1 MEQENRREHGRTR
14 YQGPRAE
21 RQQHREEL
29 ERREVHTDARAHS
42 ASITASTGTNDC
54 KVHTDAPAHSTDAG
68 ERNPGPSHQV
78 DDSCSERGKSRRRSE
93 IQQVTRTEQRGGAR
107 TEEQQATAS
116 GAPRGTKRWVGLWSV
131 LLLGIIVALGVITLC
146 PDDGRRISSAVGNIG
161 KNQTAS
167 SETTGMNGEAGADGA
182 DSTGKEMDGSVSESD
197 ESESG
202 ADDTTIMIENPMEAD
217 AAGSAGASRDA
228 ETEGAEAVNGATR
241 LLFAGDVY
249 LSDHVL
255 EAYDAAG
262 GIDGVLS
269 QGYQAEIQAAD
280 FFMTNEEFPFST
292 RGTPAPDKQ
301 FTFRVHPEKVKLMQ
315 EMGID
320 LVTLANNHALDYGRD
335 AMLDT
340 IDTLDHAGIRHVG
353 AGKNLA
359 EARKPDVVELNG
371 RTFAFIGATRVY
383 PEANWAAGTDSAG
396 MFSAYDG
403 GAQLAEEVKAAKQQ
417 ADYVIAYVHWGIE
430 REETPNEVQKSIAH
444 RLVDAGADLVVGAHP
459 HVLQGIEC
467 YQGVPIAYSLGNFVF
482 GSSIPSTAL
491 LQADVDDEGIR
502 LRLIPGT
509 SAAGYTRKLD
519 DAEKIA
525 AFYAKMSGLSSG
537 VKIDADGYLSAA

>member
-1 MEQENRREHGRTR
+1 MDHENRREHGRTR

-21 RQQHREEL
+21 RQQHKEEIEL
-29 ERREVHTDARAHS
+29 YSANAGDRDA
-42 ASITASTGTNDC
+42 
-54 KVHTDAPAHSTDAG
+54 
-68 ERNPGPSHQV
+68 GPSHQV
-78 DDSCSERGKSRRRSE
+78 DDSSERGKSRRKSE
-93 IQQVTRTEQRGGAR
+93 SQQVVRTEQRREASA
-107 TEEQQATAS
+107 EVQQ
-116 GAPRGTKRWVGLWSV
+116 APRGTKRWVGLWSV
-131 LLLGIIVALGVITLC
+131 LLLGILVVLGVMTLR
-146 PDDGRRISSAVGNIG
+146 PESGTDSPG
-161 KNQTAS
+161 T
-167 SETTGMNGEAGADGA
+167 EA
-182 DSTGKEMDGSVSESD
+182 TESVSESG
-197 ESESG
+197 ESESA
-202 ADDTTIMIENPMEAD
+202 ADDTTIRIENPTKTN
-217 AAGSAGASRDA
+217 AAGSDDTTGTADTATDGM
-228 ETEGAEAVNGATR
+228 EAVKAAVR

-301 FTFRVHPEKVKLMQ
+301 FTFRVNPEKVKLMQ

-359 EARKPDVVELNG
+359 EARKPAIVELNG

-383 PEANWAAGTDSAG
+383 PEADWAAGTDSAG

-403 GAQLAEEVKAAKQQ
+403 GAALAEEVKAAKQQ

-430 REETPNEVQKSIAH
+430 REEMPNEVQKSIAH

-459 HVLQGIEC
+459 HVLQGLEY

-491 LQADVDDEGIR
+491 LQADVDDEGLR

-525 AFYAKMSGLSSG
+525 AFYEKMSGLSSG
-537 VKIDADGYLSAA
+537 VKIDADGYISAS

>member
-1 MEQENRREHGRTR
+1 MDQENWREHGRTG

-21 RQQHREEL
+21 RQQHKEEI
-29 ERREVHTDARAHS
+29 EMHS
-42 ASITASTGTNDC
+42 AN
-54 KVHTDAPAHSTDAG
+54 AG
-68 ERNPGPSHQV
+68 DRDPGVSHQV
-78 DDSCSERGKSRRRSE
+78 EDSCSERGKSRRKSE
-93 IQQVTRTEQRGGAR
+93 KQQVVRTEQRR
-107 TEEQQATAS
+107 ESSTEVQQ
-116 GAPRGTKRWVGLWSV
+116 APRGTKRWGGLWSV
-131 LLLGIIVALGVITLC
+131 LLLGILVALGVMTLR
-146 PDDGRRISSAVGNIG
+146 PESGKTVSSDVGNMG
-161 KNQTAS
+161 ESLPVSDDA
-167 SETTGMNGEAGADGA
+167 TGTDGEADAAGAG
-182 DSTGKEMDGSVSESD
+182 STGKDEGGSA
-197 ESESG
+197 ESERA
-202 ADDTTIMIENPMEAD
+202 ADDTTIMIENPTEAD
-217 AAGSAGASRDA
+217 ATDG
-228 ETEGAEAVNGATR
+228 TEAVKAAVR

-262 GIDGVLS
+262 GINGVLS

-280 FFMTNEEFPFST
+280 YFVTNEEFPFST

-315 EMGID
+315 AMGID

-359 EARKPDVVELNG
+359 EARKPAIVELNG

-383 PEANWAAGTDSAG
+383 PEADWAAGTDSAG

-403 GAQLAEEVKAAKQQ
+403 GAALAEEVKAAKQQ

-430 REETPNEVQKSIAH
+430 REEMPNEVQKSIAH

-459 HVLQGIEC
+459 HVLQGLEY

-525 AFYAKMSGLSSG
+525 AFYEKMSGLSSG
-537 VKIDADGYLSAA
+537 VKIDAAGYLSAS

>member
-1 MEQENRREHGRTR
+1 MNQENRREHGRSR
-14 YQGPRAE
+14 RKL
-21 RQQHREEL
+21 EE
-29 ERREVHTDARAHS
+29 
-42 ASITASTGTNDC
+42 
-54 KVHTDAPAHSTDAG
+54 
-68 ERNPGPSHQV
+68 QM
-78 DDSCSERGKSRRRSE
+78 ERGS
-93 IQQVTRTEQRGGAR
+93 
-107 TEEQQATAS
+107 
-116 GAPRGTKRWVGLWSV
+116 GTKRWVGLWSV
-131 LLLGIIVALGVITLC
+131 LLLGILVALGVMILR
-146 PDDGRRISSAVGNIG
+146 PESGKRVPSDAGNIG
-161 KNQTAS
+161 ESLPVSDDA
-167 SETTGMNGEAGADGA
+167 TGTNGEADAAGAG
-182 DSTGKEMDGSVSESD
+182 STGKDEGGSA
-197 ESESG
+197 ESERA
-202 ADDTTIMIENPMEAD
+202 ADDTTIMIENPTEAD
-217 AAGSAGASRDA
+217 AAENAGTVDTADA
-228 ETEGAEAVNGATR
+228 AADDSDAVKAAVR

-280 FFMTNEEFPFST
+280 YFVTNEEFPFST

-359 EARKPDVVELNG
+359 EARKPAIVELNG
-371 RTFAFIGATRVY
+371 WTFAFIGATRVY
-383 PEANWAAGTDSAG
+383 PEADWAAGTDSAG

-403 GAQLAEEVKAAKQQ
+403 GAALAEEVKAAKRQ

-430 REETPNEVQKSIAH
+430 REEMPNEVQKSIAH

-459 HVLQGIEC
+459 HVLQGLEY

-525 AFYAKMSGLSSG
+525 AFYEKMSGLSSG
-537 VKIDADGYLSAA
+537 VKIDAAGYLSAS

>member
-1 MEQENRREHGRTR
+1 MDQENRREHGR
-14 YQGPRAE
+14 
-21 RQQHREEL
+21 
-29 ERREVHTDARAHS
+29 
-42 ASITASTGTNDC
+42 
-54 KVHTDAPAHSTDAG
+54 
-68 ERNPGPSHQV
+68 
-78 DDSCSERGKSRRRSE
+78 SRRRL
-93 IQQVTRTEQRGGAR
+93 
-107 TEEQQATAS
+107 EEQIEK
-116 GAPRGTKRWVGLWSV
+116 GNGTKRWVGLWSV
-131 LLLGIIVALGVITLC
+131 LLLGILVALGVITLR
-146 PDDGRRISSAVGNIG
+146 PER
-161 KNQTAS
+161 
-167 SETTGMNGEAGADGA
+167 GA
-182 DSTGKEMDGSVSESD
+182 DSPSTEVMESASES
-197 ESESG
+197 SESG
-202 ADDTTIMIENPMEAD
+202 SSADDTTIMIENPREAD
-217 AAGSAGASRDA
+217 AAGDADTAGTGAAA
-228 ETEGAEAVNGATR
+228 ESTGAVKAAVR

-280 FFMTNEEFPFST
+280 YFVTNEEFPFST

-340 IDTLDHAGIRHVG
+340 IDTLDRAGIRHVG

-359 EARKPDVVELNG
+359 EARKPAIVELNG

-383 PEANWAAGTDSAG
+383 PEADWAAGTDSAG

-430 REETPNEVQKSIAH
+430 REEMPNEVQKSIAH

-459 HVLQGIEC
+459 HVLQGIEY

-525 AFYAKMSGLSSG
+525 AFYEKMRGLSSG
-537 VKIDADGYLSAA
+537 VKIDEEGYLGAA

>member
-1 MEQENRREHGRTR
+1 MDQENRREHGR
-14 YQGPRAE
+14 
-21 RQQHREEL
+21 
-29 ERREVHTDARAHS
+29 
-42 ASITASTGTNDC
+42 
-54 KVHTDAPAHSTDAG
+54 
-68 ERNPGPSHQV
+68 
-78 DDSCSERGKSRRRSE
+78 SRRRL
-93 IQQVTRTEQRGGAR
+93 
-107 TEEQQATAS
+107 EEQIEK
-116 GAPRGTKRWVGLWSV
+116 GNGTKRWVGLWSV
-131 LLLGIIVALGVITLC
+131 LLLGILVALGVITLR
-146 PDDGRRISSAVGNIG
+146 PER
-161 KNQTAS
+161 
-167 SETTGMNGEAGADGA
+167 GA
-182 DSTGKEMDGSVSESD
+182 DSPSTEVMESASES
-197 ESESG
+197 SESG
-202 ADDTTIMIENPMEAD
+202 SSADDTTIMIENPREAD
-217 AAGSAGASRDA
+217 AAGDADTAGTGAAA
-228 ETEGAEAVNGATR
+228 ESTGAVKAAVR

-280 FFMTNEEFPFST
+280 YFVTNEEFPFST

-340 IDTLDHAGIRHVG
+340 IDTLDRAGIRHVG

-359 EARKPDVVELNG
+359 EARKPAIVELNG

-383 PEANWAAGTDSAG
+383 PEADWAAGTDSAG

-430 REETPNEVQKSIAH
+430 REEMPNEVQKSIAH

-459 HVLQGIEC
+459 HVLQGIEY

-491 LQADVDDEGIR
+491 LQADVDDAGIR

-509 SAAGYTRKLD
+509 AAAGYTRKLD

-525 AFYAKMSGLSSG
+525 AFYEKMRGLSSG
-537 VKIDADGYLSAA
+537 VKIDEEGYLGAA

>member
-1 MEQENRREHGRTR
+1 
-14 YQGPRAE
+14 
-21 RQQHREEL
+21 
-29 ERREVHTDARAHS
+29 
-42 ASITASTGTNDC
+42 
-54 KVHTDAPAHSTDAG
+54 
-68 ERNPGPSHQV
+68 
-78 DDSCSERGKSRRRSE
+78 
-93 IQQVTRTEQRGGAR
+93 
-107 TEEQQATAS
+107 
-116 GAPRGTKRWVGLWSV
+116 
-131 LLLGIIVALGVITLC
+131 
-146 PDDGRRISSAVGNIG
+146 
-161 KNQTAS
+161 
-167 SETTGMNGEAGADGA
+167 
-182 DSTGKEMDGSVSESD
+182 MDGSVSESD

-202 ADDTTIMIENPMEAD
+202 VDDTAIMIENPTEEE
-217 AAGSAGASRDA
+217 AAGNPGTADTGDA
-228 ETEGAEAVNGATR
+228 ETEGTEAVKGATR

-269 QGYQAEIQAAD
+269 QDYQAEIQAAD

-359 EARKPDVVELNG
+359 EARKPDVVALNG

-383 PEANWAAGTDSAG
+383 PEADWAASTDSAG

-459 HVLQGIEC
+459 HVLQGIEY

-525 AFYAKMSGLSSG
+525 AFYEKMSGLSSG
-537 VKIDADGYLSAA
+537 VTIDADGYLCYDES

>member
-1 MEQENRREHGRTR
+1 MNQENRGEHGRTG

-21 RQQHREEL
+21 RQQHKEEI
-29 ERREVHTDARAHS
+29 EMHS
-42 ASITASTGTNDC
+42 ANACDR
-54 KVHTDAPAHSTDAG
+54 D
-68 ERNPGPSHQV
+68 PGPSHQV
-78 DDSCSERGKSRRRSE
+78 EDSCSERGKSRRKSE
-93 IQQVTRTEQRGGAR
+93 NQQMVRTEQRREAS
-107 TEEQQATAS
+107 TEVQQAS
-116 GAPRGTKRWVGLWSV
+116 RGTKRWVGLWSV
-131 LLLGIIVALGVITLC
+131 LLLGIIVALGVMTLR
-146 PDDGRRISSAVGNIG
+146 PESGKRVSSDAGNMG
-161 KNQTAS
+161 ESLPVSNDA
-167 SETTGMNGEAGADGA
+167 TGTNGEADAAGAG
-182 DSTGKEMDGSVSESD
+182 STGKDEGGSA
-197 ESESG
+197 ESESA
-202 ADDTTIMIENPMEAD
+202 ADDTTIRIENPTEAD
-217 AAGSAGASRDA
+217 VAGNAGTADTA
-228 ETEGAEAVNGATR
+228 DTATDGTEAVKAAVR

-255 EAYDAAG
+255 EAYDAG

-269 QGYQAEIQAAD
+269 QGYQTEIQAAD
-280 FFMTNEEFPFST
+280 YFVTNEEFPFST

-359 EARKPDVVELNG
+359 EARKPAIVKLNG

-383 PEANWAAGTDSAG
+383 PEADWAAGTNSAG

-403 GAQLAEEVKAAKQQ
+403 GAQLAEEVTAAKQQ

-430 REETPNEVQKSIAH
+430 REEMPNEVQKSIAH

-459 HVLQGIEC
+459 HVLQGLEY

-525 AFYAKMSGLSSG
+525 AFYEKMRGLSSG
-537 VKIDADGYLSAA
+537 VKIDAEGYLSAP

>member
-1 MEQENRREHGRTR
+1 MEQENRREHGRTG

-21 RQQHREEL
+21 RQQHKEEI
-29 ERREVHTDARAHS
+29 EMHS
-42 ASITASTGTNDC
+42 ANAD
-54 KVHTDAPAHSTDAG
+54 DRA
-68 ERNPGPSHQV
+68 PGPFRQV
-78 DDSCSERGKSRRRSE
+78 DDSCSERGKSRRKSE
-93 IQQVTRTEQRGGAR
+93 NQQVMRTEQRSEASA
-107 TEEQQATAS
+107 EVQQT
-116 GAPRGTKRWVGLWSV
+116 PRGTKRWVGLWSV
-131 LLLGIIVALGVITLC
+131 LLIGILVALGVMMLRPESGTDS
-146 PDDGRRISSAVGNIG
+146 PGMEATESA
-161 KNQTAS
+161 
-167 SETTGMNGEAGADGA
+167 
-182 DSTGKEMDGSVSESD
+182 SESD
-197 ESESG
+197 ESERG
-202 ADDTTIMIENPMEAD
+202 ADDTTIMIENPTETD
-217 AAGSAGASRDA
+217 AAGNPGTADTEDA
-228 ETEGAEAVNGATR
+228 ETAGTEAVKGAVR

-269 QGYQAEIQAAD
+269 QDYQAEIQAAD

-383 PEANWAAGTDSAG
+383 PEADWAAGTDSAG

-459 HVLQGIEC
+459 HVLQGIEY

-525 AFYAKMSGLSSG
+525 AFYEKMSGLSSG
-537 VKIDADGYLSAA
+537 VKIDADGYVSAS

>member
-1 MEQENRREHGRTR
+1 MDQENRREHGRTG

-21 RQQHREEL
+21 RQQHKEEIEL
-29 ERREVHTDARAHS
+29 HS
-42 ASITASTGTNDC
+42 ANAGDR
-54 KVHTDAPAHSTDAG
+54 DA
-68 ERNPGPSHQV
+68 GPSHQV
-78 DDSCSERGKSRRRSE
+78 EDSCSERGKSRRKSE
-93 IQQVTRTEQRGGAR
+93 NQQMVRTEQIREAS
-107 TEEQQATAS
+107 TEVQP
-116 GAPRGTKRWVGLWSV
+116 APRGTKRWVGLWSV
-131 LLLGIIVALGVITLC
+131 LLLGILVALGVMMLR
-146 PDDGRRISSAVGNIG
+146 PESGKRVPSDAGNIG
-161 KNQTAS
+161 ESLPAS
-167 SETTGMNGEAGADGA
+167 GDATGTDGEAGADGA
-182 DSTGKEMDGSVSESD
+182 DSTGKKTDGSATGPGESD
-197 ESESG
+197 G
-202 ADDTTIMIENPMEAD
+202 AGDGATIMIENPTEAAAAGDAGTAGTGD
-217 AAGSAGASRDA
+217 AAA
-228 ETEGAEAVNGATR
+228 EGTEAAKAVR

-255 EAYDAAG
+255 EACDTAG

-269 QGYQAEIQAAD
+269 QGYQTEIQAAD

-301 FTFRVHPEKVKLMQ
+301 FTFRVYPEKVKLMQ

-359 EARKPDVVELNG
+359 EARKPAIVELNG

-383 PEANWAAGTDSAG
+383 PEADWAAGTDSAG

-403 GAQLAEEVKAAKQQ
+403 GAALAEEVKAAKQQ
-417 ADYVIAYVHWGIE
+417 ADYAIAYVHWGIE
-430 REETPNEVQKSIAH
+430 REEMPNEVQKSIAH

-459 HVLQGIEC
+459 HVLQGLEY

-491 LQADVDDEGIR
+491 LQADVDDEGLR

-525 AFYAKMSGLSSG
+525 AFYEKMSGLSSG
-537 VKIDADGYLSAA
+537 VKIDAEGYLSAP

>member
-1 MEQENRREHGRTR
+1 MDQENRREHGRTG

-21 RQQHREEL
+21 RQQHKEEIEL
-29 ERREVHTDARAHS
+29 HS
-42 ASITASTGTNDC
+42 ANAGNR
-54 KVHTDAPAHSTDAG
+54 DA
-68 ERNPGPSHQV
+68 GPSHQV
-78 DDSCSERGKSRRRSE
+78 EDSCSERGKSRRKSE
-93 IQQVTRTEQRGGAR
+93 NQQMVRTEQRR
-107 TEEQQATAS
+107 EVQQAPEA
-116 GAPRGTKRWVGLWSV
+116 GAMRVTKRWVGLWSL
-131 LLLGIIVALGVITLC
+131 LLLGILVALGVMMLR
-146 PDDGRRISSAVGNIG
+146 PDGGKHVPSDTSNIG
-161 KNQTAS
+161 ESLSAS
-167 SETTGMNGEAGADGA
+167 GDGSGEATGVHG
-182 DSTGKEMDGSVSESD
+182 DSAAAGEGPEGEDVTGSTSDSGSGEN
-197 ESESG
+197 SG
-202 ADDTTIMIENPMEAD
+202 TGGSATIMIENPTEAD
-217 AAGSAGASRDA
+217 AAGDAGTAGRADAAADVTESAK
-228 ETEGAEAVNGATR
+228 TAVR

-269 QGYQAEIQAAD
+269 QGYQTEIQAAD
-280 FFMTNEEFPFST
+280 YFMTNEEFPFST

-301 FTFRVHPEKVKLMQ
+301 FTFRVDPKRVQLMQ

-340 IDTLDHAGIRHVG
+340 IDTLDRAGIGHVG

-359 EARKPDVVELNG
+359 EARKPAIVELNG

-383 PEANWAAGTDSAG
+383 PEADWAAGTDSAG

-403 GAQLAEEVKAAKQQ
+403 GAALAEEVKAAKQQ

-430 REETPNEVQKSIAH
+430 REEMPNEVQKSIAH

-459 HVLQGIEC
+459 HVLQGLEY

-519 DAEKIA
+519 DTEKIA
-525 AFYAKMSGLSSG
+525 AFYEKMSGLSSG
-537 VKIDADGYLSAA
+537 VKIDADGYISAS

>member
-1 MEQENRREHGRTR
+1 MDQENRREHGR
-14 YQGPRAE
+14 
-21 RQQHREEL
+21 
-29 ERREVHTDARAHS
+29 
-42 ASITASTGTNDC
+42 
-54 KVHTDAPAHSTDAG
+54 
-68 ERNPGPSHQV
+68 
-78 DDSCSERGKSRRRSE
+78 SRRRL
-93 IQQVTRTEQRGGAR
+93 
-107 TEEQQATAS
+107 EEQIEK
-116 GAPRGTKRWVGLWSV
+116 GNGTKRWVGLWSV
-131 LLLGIIVALGVITLC
+131 LLLGILVALGVITLR
-146 PDDGRRISSAVGNIG
+146 PER
-161 KNQTAS
+161 
-167 SETTGMNGEAGADGA
+167 GA
-182 DSTGKEMDGSVSESD
+182 DSPSTEVMESASES
-197 ESESG
+197 SESG
-202 ADDTTIMIENPMEAD
+202 SSADDTTIMIENPRETD
-217 AAGSAGASRDA
+217 AAGDADTAGTGAAA
-228 ETEGAEAVNGATR
+228 ESTGAVKAAVR

-280 FFMTNEEFPFST
+280 YFMTNEEFPFST

-340 IDTLDHAGIRHVG
+340 IDTLDRAGIRHVG

-359 EARKPDVVELNG
+359 EARKPAIVELNG

-383 PEANWAAGTDSAG
+383 PEADWAAGTDSAG

-459 HVLQGIEC
+459 HVLQGIEY

-491 LQADVDDEGIR
+491 LQADVDDAGIR

-525 AFYAKMSGLSSG
+525 AFYEKMRGLSSG
-537 VKIDADGYLSAA
+537 VKIDEEGYLGAA

>member
-1 MEQENRREHGRTR
+1 MEQENRREHGRSR
-14 YQGPRAE
+14 RKL
-21 RQQHREEL
+21 EE
-29 ERREVHTDARAHS
+29 
-42 ASITASTGTNDC
+42 
-54 KVHTDAPAHSTDAG
+54 
-68 ERNPGPSHQV
+68 QM
-78 DDSCSERGKSRRRSE
+78 ERGS
-93 IQQVTRTEQRGGAR
+93 
-107 TEEQQATAS
+107 
-116 GAPRGTKRWVGLWSV
+116 GTKRWVGLWSV
-131 LLLGIIVALGVITLC
+131 LLLGILVALGVMTLR
-146 PDDGRRISSAVGNIG
+146 PESGKTVSSDVGNMG
-161 KNQTAS
+161 ESLPAS
-167 SETTGMNGEAGADGA
+167 DDATGTNGEADAAGAG
-182 DSTGKEMDGSVSESD
+182 STGKDEGGSA
-197 ESESG
+197 ESERA
-202 ADDTTIMIENPMEAD
+202 ADDTTIMIENPTEAD
-217 AAGSAGASRDA
+217 AAENAGTVDTLDDTDA
-228 ETEGAEAVNGATR
+228 AKAAVR

-269 QGYQAEIQAAD
+269 QGYQAEIRAAD
-280 FFMTNEEFPFST
+280 YFATNEEFPFST

-359 EARKPDVVELNG
+359 EARKPAIVELNG

-383 PEANWAAGTDSAG
+383 PEADWAAGTDSAG

-403 GAQLAEEVKAAKQQ
+403 GAALAEEVKAAKRQ

-430 REETPNEVQKSIAH
+430 REEMPNEVQKSIAH

-459 HVLQGIEC
+459 HVLQGLEY

-525 AFYAKMSGLSSG
+525 AFYEKMSGLSSG
-537 VKIDADGYLSAA
+537 VKIDAAGYLSAS

>member
-1 MEQENRREHGRTR
+1 MDQENRREHGRSR
-14 YQGPRAE
+14 RKL
-21 RQQHREEL
+21 EEQM
-29 ERREVHTDARAHS
+29 ERRS
-42 ASITASTGTNDC
+42 
-54 KVHTDAPAHSTDAG
+54 
-68 ERNPGPSHQV
+68 
-78 DDSCSERGKSRRRSE
+78 
-93 IQQVTRTEQRGGAR
+93 
-107 TEEQQATAS
+107 
-116 GAPRGTKRWVGLWSV
+116 GTKRWVGLWSL
-131 LLLGIIVALGVITLC
+131 LLLGILVALGVMMLR
-146 PDDGRRISSAVGNIG
+146 PESGKRVPSDAGNIG
-161 KNQTAS
+161 ESVPAS
-167 SETTGMNGEAGADGA
+167 GDATGTDGEAGADGE
-182 DSTGKEMDGSVSESD
+182 DSTGKETGGSA
-197 ESESG
+197 SESG
-202 ADDTTIMIENPMEAD
+202 ESDGTTIMIENPTEAD
-217 AAGSAGASRDA
+217 AAENAGPADTVDDTDA
-228 ETEGAEAVNGATR
+228 AKAAVR

-262 GIDGVLS
+262 SIDGVLS

-280 FFMTNEEFPFST
+280 YFVTNEEFPFST

-359 EARKPDVVELNG
+359 EARKPAIVELNG

-383 PEANWAAGTDSAG
+383 PEADWAAGTDSAG

-403 GAQLAEEVKAAKQQ
+403 GAALAEEVKAAKQQ

-444 RLVDAGADLVVGAHP
+444 RLVDAGADMVVGAHP
-459 HVLQGIEC
+459 HVLQGLEY

-525 AFYAKMSGLSSG
+525 AFYEKMRRLSSG
-537 VKIDADGYLSAA
+537 VKIDAAGYLSAS

>member
-1 MEQENRREHGRTR
+1 MNQENRNGR
-14 YQGPRAE
+14 
-21 RQQHREEL
+21 
-29 ERREVHTDARAHS
+29 
-42 ASITASTGTNDC
+42 
-54 KVHTDAPAHSTDAG
+54 
-68 ERNPGPSHQV
+68 
-78 DDSCSERGKSRRRSE
+78 SRRKP
-93 IQQVTRTEQRGGAR
+93 
-107 TEEQQATAS
+107 EEQLEKGS
-116 GAPRGTKRWVGLWSV
+116 GTKRWVGLWSV
-131 LLLGIIVALGVITLC
+131 LLFGIIVALGVITLR
-146 PDDGRRISSAVGNIG
+146 PER
-161 KNQTAS
+161 
-167 SETTGMNGEAGADGA
+167 GA
-182 DSTGKEMDGSVSESD
+182 DSPSTEVMEAASESG
-197 ESESG
+197 ESESA
-202 ADDTTIMIENPMEAD
+202 ADGPTIIIENPTEAD
-217 AAGSAGASRDA
+217 AAENAGTADTADA
-228 ETEGAEAVNGATR
+228 AATADDTDAAKAAVR

-280 FFMTNEEFPFST
+280 YFVTNEEFPFST

-301 FTFRVHPEKVKLMQ
+301 FTFRVNPERVKLMQ

-359 EARKPDVVELNG
+359 EARKPAIVELNG

-383 PEANWAAGTDSAG
+383 PEADWAAGTDSAG
-396 MFSAYDG
+396 MFSAYDS
-403 GAQLAEEVKAAKQQ
+403 GAALAEEVKEAKQQ

-430 REETPNEVQKSIAH
+430 REEMPNEVQKSIAH

-459 HVLQGIEC
+459 HVLQGLEY

-509 SAAGYTRKLD
+509 SSAGYTRKLD
-519 DAEKIA
+519 AAEKIA
-525 AFYAKMSGLSSG
+525 AFYEKMSGLSSG
-537 VKIDADGYLSAA
+537 VKIDADGYLCYDES

>member
-1 MEQENRREHGRTR
+1 MEQENQNGREHGRTG

-21 RQQHREEL
+21 RQQHRDESEM
-29 ERREVHTDARAHS
+29 RETHTDTCVPS
-42 ASITASTGTNDC
+42 AN
-54 KVHTDAPAHSTDAG
+54 AG
-68 ERNPGPSHQV
+68 NQTPGPSQQV
-78 DDSCSERGKSRRRSE
+78 SDACSERGKSRRKSE
-93 IQQVTRTEQRGGAR
+93 IQQIAQN
-107 TEEQQATAS
+107 EQQGSAS
-116 GAPRGTKRWVGLWSV
+116 GTKRWVGLWSV
-131 LLLGIIVALGVITLC
+131 LLIGIIAALGVMMLR
-146 PDDGRRISSAVGNIG
+146 PDGGKRASSDAGNIG
-161 KNQTAS
+161 ESLSAS
-167 SETTGMNGEAGADGA
+167 DGATGTNGEADASGAGA
-182 DSTGKEMDGSVSESD
+182 TGRDVD
-197 ESESG
+197 ESAESERAANG
-202 ADDTTIMIENPMEAD
+202 ATIMIENPTEAD
-217 AAGSAGASRDA
+217 AVGDAGTAGTGDA
-228 ETEGAEAVNGATR
+228 ATDGTEAAKAVR

-280 FFMTNEEFPFST
+280 YFVTNEEFPFST

-353 AGKNLA
+353 AGKNLT
-359 EARKPDVVELNG
+359 EARKPYIVELNG

-383 PEANWAAGTDSAG
+383 PEADWAAGTDSAG

-459 HVLQGIEC
+459 HVLQGIEY

-491 LQADVDDEGIR
+491 LQAGVDDEGIR

-525 AFYAKMSGLSSG
+525 AFYEKMSGLSSG
-537 VKIDADGYLSAA
+537 VKIDADGYLCYDKS

>member
-1 MEQENRREHGRTR
+1 MNQENRREHGRSR
-14 YQGPRAE
+14 RKL
-21 RQQHREEL
+21 EE
-29 ERREVHTDARAHS
+29 
-42 ASITASTGTNDC
+42 
-54 KVHTDAPAHSTDAG
+54 
-68 ERNPGPSHQV
+68 QM
-78 DDSCSERGKSRRRSE
+78 ERGS
-93 IQQVTRTEQRGGAR
+93 
-107 TEEQQATAS
+107 
-116 GAPRGTKRWVGLWSV
+116 GTKRWVGLWSV
-131 LLLGIIVALGVITLC
+131 LLLGILVALGVMILR
-146 PDDGRRISSAVGNIG
+146 PESGKRVPSDAGNIG
-161 KNQTAS
+161 ESLPDSGDA
-167 SETTGMNGEAGADGA
+167 TGTDGEAGADGE
-182 DSTGKEMDGSVSESD
+182 DSTGKESGGSA
-197 ESESG
+197 SESG
-202 ADDTTIMIENPMEAD
+202 ESDGTTIMIENPTEAD
-217 AAGSAGASRDA
+217 AAGSDDTAGTADA
-228 ETEGAEAVNGATR
+228 AADGTEAAKAVR

-280 FFMTNEEFPFST
+280 YFVTNEEFPFSK

-359 EARKPDVVELNG
+359 EARKPAIVELNG

-383 PEANWAAGTDSAG
+383 PEADWAAGTDSAG

-403 GAQLAEEVKAAKQQ
+403 GAALAEEVKEAKQQ

-430 REETPNEVQKSIAH
+430 REEMPNEVQKSIAH

-459 HVLQGIEC
+459 HVLQGLEY

-525 AFYAKMSGLSSG
+525 AFYEKMSGLSSG
-537 VKIDADGYLSAA
+537 VKIDAEGYLSAA

>member
-1 MEQENRREHGRTR
+1 MDQENRREHGR
-14 YQGPRAE
+14 
-21 RQQHREEL
+21 
-29 ERREVHTDARAHS
+29 
-42 ASITASTGTNDC
+42 
-54 KVHTDAPAHSTDAG
+54 
-68 ERNPGPSHQV
+68 
-78 DDSCSERGKSRRRSE
+78 SRRKL
-93 IQQVTRTEQRGGAR
+93 
-107 TEEQQATAS
+107 EEQMEGRS
-116 GAPRGTKRWVGLWSV
+116 GTKRWVGLWSV
-131 LLLGIIVALGVITLC
+131 LLLGIIVALGVMTLR
-146 PDDGRRISSAVGNIG
+146 PESGKRVSSDVGNMGESLPVSDDATGTNG
-161 KNQTAS
+161 K
-167 SETTGMNGEAGADGA
+167 AGADGA
-182 DSTGKEMDGSVSESD
+182 DPTGKKTDGSAIESG
-197 ESESG
+197 ESESVADG
-202 ADDTTIMIENPMEAD
+202 ATIMIENPTEAD
-217 AAGSAGASRDA
+217 AAGSDNSAGTADA
-228 ETEGAEAVNGATR
+228 DAADVDGMDTAKAVR

-269 QGYQAEIQAAD
+269 QGYQTEIQAAD

-340 IDTLDHAGIRHVG
+340 IDTLDHAGMRHVG

-359 EARKPDVVELNG
+359 EARKPAIVELNG

-383 PEANWAAGTDSAG
+383 PEADWAAGTDSAG

-403 GAQLAEEVKAAKQQ
+403 GAALAEEVKAAKQQ

-430 REETPNEVQKSIAH
+430 REEMPNEVQKSIAH

-459 HVLQGIEC
+459 HVLQGLEY

-491 LQADVDDEGIR
+491 LQADVDDEGLR

-525 AFYAKMSGLSSG
+525 AFYEKMSGLSSG
-537 VKIDADGYLSAA
+537 VKIDADGYISAS

>member
-1 MEQENRREHGRTR
+1 MNQENRREHGRSR
-14 YQGPRAE
+14 RKL
-21 RQQHREEL
+21 EE
-29 ERREVHTDARAHS
+29 
-42 ASITASTGTNDC
+42 
-54 KVHTDAPAHSTDAG
+54 
-68 ERNPGPSHQV
+68 QM
-78 DDSCSERGKSRRRSE
+78 ERGN
-93 IQQVTRTEQRGGAR
+93 
-107 TEEQQATAS
+107 
-116 GAPRGTKRWVGLWSV
+116 GTKRWGGLWSV
-131 LLLGIIVALGVITLC
+131 LLLGILVALGVMTLR
-146 PDDGRRISSAVGNIG
+146 PESGKTVSSDVGNMG
-161 KNQTAS
+161 ESLPVSDDA
-167 SETTGMNGEAGADGA
+167 TGTDGEADAAGAG
-182 DSTGKEMDGSVSESD
+182 STGKDEGGSA
-197 ESESG
+197 ESERA
-202 ADDTTIMIENPMEAD
+202 ADDTTIMIENPTEAD
-217 AAGSAGASRDA
+217 ATDG
-228 ETEGAEAVNGATR
+228 TEAVKAAVR

-280 FFMTNEEFPFST
+280 YFVTNEEFPFST

-315 EMGID
+315 AMGID

-359 EARKPDVVELNG
+359 EARKPAIVELNG

-383 PEANWAAGTDSAG
+383 PEADWAAGTDSAG

-403 GAQLAEEVKAAKQQ
+403 GAALAEEVKAAKQQ

-430 REETPNEVQKSIAH
+430 REEMPNEVQKSIAH

-459 HVLQGIEC
+459 HVLQGLEY

-525 AFYAKMSGLSSG
+525 AFYEKMSGLSSG
-537 VKIDADGYLSAA
+537 VKIDAAGYLSAS

>member
-1 MEQENRREHGRTR
+1 MDQENRREHGR
-14 YQGPRAE
+14 
-21 RQQHREEL
+21 
-29 ERREVHTDARAHS
+29 
-42 ASITASTGTNDC
+42 
-54 KVHTDAPAHSTDAG
+54 
-68 ERNPGPSHQV
+68 
-78 DDSCSERGKSRRRSE
+78 SRRRL
-93 IQQVTRTEQRGGAR
+93 
-107 TEEQQATAS
+107 EEQIEK
-116 GAPRGTKRWVGLWSV
+116 GNGTKRWVGLWSV
-131 LLLGIIVALGVITLC
+131 LLLGILVALGVITLR
-146 PDDGRRISSAVGNIG
+146 PER
-161 KNQTAS
+161 
-167 SETTGMNGEAGADGA
+167 GA
-182 DSTGKEMDGSVSESD
+182 DSPSTEVMESASES
-197 ESESG
+197 SESG
-202 ADDTTIMIENPMEAD
+202 SSADDTTIMIENPRETD
-217 AAGSAGASRDA
+217 AAGDADTAGTGAAA
-228 ETEGAEAVNGATR
+228 ESTGAVKAAVR

-280 FFMTNEEFPFST
+280 YFVTNEEFPFST

-320 LVTLANNHALDYGRD
+320 LVTLANNHALDYGCD

-340 IDTLDHAGIRHVG
+340 IDTLDRAGIRHVG

-359 EARKPDVVELNG
+359 EARKPAIVELNG

-383 PEANWAAGTDSAG
+383 PEADWAAGTDSAG

-459 HVLQGIEC
+459 HVLQGIEY

-491 LQADVDDEGIR
+491 LQADVDDAGIR

-525 AFYAKMSGLSSG
+525 AFYEKMRGLSSG
-537 VKIDADGYLSAA
+537 VKIDEEGYLGAA

>member
-1 MEQENRREHGRTR
+1 MDQENRREHGRTG

-21 RQQHREEL
+21 RQQHKEEIEL
-29 ERREVHTDARAHS
+29 HS
-42 ASITASTGTNDC
+42 ANAGDR
-54 KVHTDAPAHSTDAG
+54 DA
-68 ERNPGPSHQV
+68 GPSHQV
-78 DDSCSERGKSRRRSE
+78 EDSCSERGKSRRKSE
-93 IQQVTRTEQRGGAR
+93 NQQMVRTEQIREAS
-107 TEEQQATAS
+107 TEVQP
-116 GAPRGTKRWVGLWSV
+116 APRGTKRWVGLWSV
-131 LLLGIIVALGVITLC
+131 LLLGILVALGAMMLRPESGKRV
-146 PDDGRRISSAVGNIG
+146 PSDAGNIG
-161 KNQTAS
+161 ESLPAS
-167 SETTGMNGEAGADGA
+167 GDATGTDGEAGADGA
-182 DSTGKEMDGSVSESD
+182 DSTGKKTDGSATGPGESD
-197 ESESG
+197 G
-202 ADDTTIMIENPMEAD
+202 AGDGATIMIENPTEAAAAGDAGTAGTGD
-217 AAGSAGASRDA
+217 AAA
-228 ETEGAEAVNGATR
+228 EGTEAAKAVR

-255 EAYDAAG
+255 EAYDTAG

-269 QGYQAEIQAAD
+269 QGYQTEIQAAD

-301 FTFRVHPEKVKLMQ
+301 FTFRVYPEKVKLMQ

-353 AGKNLA
+353 AGKNLT
-359 EARKPDVVELNG
+359 EARKPAIVELNG

-383 PEANWAAGTDSAG
+383 PEADWAAGTDSAG

-403 GAQLAEEVKAAKQQ
+403 GAALAEEVKAAKQQ

-430 REETPNEVQKSIAH
+430 REEMPNEVQKSIAH

-459 HVLQGIEC
+459 HVLQGLEY

-491 LQADVDDEGIR
+491 LQADVDDEGLR

-519 DAEKIA
+519 DTEKIA
-525 AFYAKMSGLSSG
+525 AFYEKMSGLSSD
-537 VKIDADGYLSAA
+537 VKIDADGYLCYDES

>member
-1 MEQENRREHGRTR
+1 MDQENRREHGR
-14 YQGPRAE
+14 
-21 RQQHREEL
+21 
-29 ERREVHTDARAHS
+29 
-42 ASITASTGTNDC
+42 
-54 KVHTDAPAHSTDAG
+54 
-68 ERNPGPSHQV
+68 
-78 DDSCSERGKSRRRSE
+78 SRRRL
-93 IQQVTRTEQRGGAR
+93 
-107 TEEQQATAS
+107 EEQIEK
-116 GAPRGTKRWVGLWSV
+116 GNGTKRWVGLWSI
-131 LLLGIIVALGVITLC
+131 LLLGILVALGVITLR
-146 PDDGRRISSAVGNIG
+146 PER
-161 KNQTAS
+161 
-167 SETTGMNGEAGADGA
+167 GA
-182 DSTGKEMDGSVSESD
+182 DSPSTEVMESASES
-197 ESESG
+197 SESG
-202 ADDTTIMIENPMEAD
+202 SSADDTTIMIENPREAD
-217 AAGSAGASRDA
+217 AAGDADTAGTGAAA
-228 ETEGAEAVNGATR
+228 ESTGAVKAAVR

-280 FFMTNEEFPFST
+280 YFVTNEEFPFST

-340 IDTLDHAGIRHVG
+340 IDTLDRAGIRHVG

-359 EARKPDVVELNG
+359 EARKPAIVELNG

-383 PEANWAAGTDSAG
+383 PEADWAAGTDSAG

-430 REETPNEVQKSIAH
+430 REEMPNEVQKSIAH

-459 HVLQGIEC
+459 HVLQGIEY

-525 AFYAKMSGLSSG
+525 AFYEKMRGLSSG
-537 VKIDADGYLSAA
+537 VKIDEEGYLGAA

>member
-1 MEQENRREHGRTR
+1 MDQENRREHGRTG

-21 RQQHREEL
+21 RQQRKEEI
-29 ERREVHTDARAHS
+29 EMHS
-42 ASITASTGTNDC
+42 AHASDR
-54 KVHTDAPAHSTDAG
+54 D
-68 ERNPGPSHQV
+68 PGPSRQA
-78 DDSCSERGKSRRRSE
+78 DDTSSERGKSRRKSE
-93 IQQVTRTEQRGGAR
+93 NQQVVRTEQRRESSIEVQQTPAAGAM
-107 TEEQQATAS
+107 
-116 GAPRGTKRWVGLWSV
+116 RGTKRWVGLWSV
-131 LLLGIIVALGVITLC
+131 LLLGIIVVLGVMTLRLESEKRV
-146 PDDGRRISSAVGNIG
+146 PSDAGNIG
-161 KNQTAS
+161 GSLTAS
-167 SETTGMNGEAGADGA
+167 GDATGTDGEAGADRA
-182 DSTGKEMDGSVSESD
+182 DSTGKEMDGSVSTPG
-197 ESESG
+197 ESESV
-202 ADDTTIMIENPMEAD
+202 ADGTTIMIENPTEAD
-217 AAGSAGASRDA
+217 VAGRDDTAGTADGTDTVKSA
-228 ETEGAEAVNGATR
+228 VR

-301 FTFRVHPEKVKLMQ
+301 FTFRVHPERVKLMQ

-359 EARKPDVVELNG
+359 EARKPAIVELNG

-383 PEANWAAGTDSAG
+383 PEADWAAGTDSAG

-444 RLVDAGADLVVGAHP
+444 RLVDAGADLVIGAHP
-459 HVLQGIEC
+459 HVLQGLEY

-525 AFYAKMSGLSSG
+525 AFYEKMSGLSSG
-537 VKIDADGYLSAA
+537 VKIDAEGYLSAT

>member
-1 MEQENRREHGRTR
+1 MEQENRREHGR
-14 YQGPRAE
+14 
-21 RQQHREEL
+21 
-29 ERREVHTDARAHS
+29 
-42 ASITASTGTNDC
+42 
-54 KVHTDAPAHSTDAG
+54 
-68 ERNPGPSHQV
+68 
-78 DDSCSERGKSRRRSE
+78 SRRKL
-93 IQQVTRTEQRGGAR
+93 
-107 TEEQQATAS
+107 EEQMEKGS
-116 GAPRGTKRWVGLWSV
+116 GTKRWVGLWSV
-131 LLLGIIVALGVITLC
+131 LLIGIIAALGVMMLR
-146 PDDGRRISSAVGNIG
+146 PESGKRVPSDAGNIG
-161 KNQTAS
+161 ESLPAS
-167 SETTGMNGEAGADGA
+167 GDATGTDGEAGADGE
-182 DSTGKEMDGSVSESD
+182 DSTGKETGGSASELGESD
-197 ESESG
+197 S
-202 ADDTTIMIENPMEAD
+202 ATIMIENPTEAD
-217 AAGSAGASRDA
+217 AAENAGTADTA
-228 ETEGAEAVNGATR
+228 DGTEAVKGATR

-269 QGYQAEIQAAD
+269 QDYQAEIQAAD

-301 FTFRVHPEKVKLMQ
+301 FTFRVHPEKVKLME

-383 PEANWAAGTDSAG
+383 PEADWAAGTDSAG

-459 HVLQGIEC
+459 HVLQGIEY

-525 AFYAKMSGLSSG
+525 AFYEKMSGLSSG
-537 VKIDADGYLSAA
+537 VKIDADGYVSAS

>member
-1 MEQENRREHGRTR
+1 MDQENRREHGR
-14 YQGPRAE
+14 
-21 RQQHREEL
+21 
-29 ERREVHTDARAHS
+29 
-42 ASITASTGTNDC
+42 
-54 KVHTDAPAHSTDAG
+54 
-68 ERNPGPSHQV
+68 
-78 DDSCSERGKSRRRSE
+78 SRRRL
-93 IQQVTRTEQRGGAR
+93 
-107 TEEQQATAS
+107 EEQIEK
-116 GAPRGTKRWVGLWSV
+116 GNGTKRWVGLWSV
-131 LLLGIIVALGVITLC
+131 LLLGILVALGVITLR
-146 PDDGRRISSAVGNIG
+146 PER
-161 KNQTAS
+161 
-167 SETTGMNGEAGADGA
+167 GA
-182 DSTGKEMDGSVSESD
+182 DSPSTEVMESASES
-197 ESESG
+197 SESG
-202 ADDTTIMIENPMEAD
+202 SSADDTTIMIENPTEAD
-217 AAGSAGASRDA
+217 AAGDADTAGTGAAA
-228 ETEGAEAVNGATR
+228 EGTGAVKTAVR

-255 EAYDAAG
+255 EAYEAAG

-280 FFMTNEEFPFST
+280 YFVTNEEFPFST

-320 LVTLANNHALDYGRD
+320 LVTLANNHALDYGCD

-340 IDTLDHAGIRHVG
+340 IDTLDRAGIRHVG

-359 EARKPDVVELNG
+359 EARKPAIVELNG

-383 PEANWAAGTDSAG
+383 PEADWAAGTDSAG

-430 REETPNEVQKSIAH
+430 REEMPNEVQKSIAH

-459 HVLQGIEC
+459 HVLQGIEY

-491 LQADVDDEGIR
+491 LQADVDDAGIR

-525 AFYAKMSGLSSG
+525 AFYEKMRGLSSG
-537 VKIDADGYLSAA
+537 VKIDEEGYLGAA

>member
-29 ERREVHTDARAHS
+29 EVHTEAPQA
-42 ASITASTGTNDC
+42 AS
-54 KVHTDAPAHSTDAG
+54 
-68 ERNPGPSHQV
+68 E
-78 DDSCSERGKSRRRSE
+78 
-93 IQQVTRTEQRGGAR
+93 
-107 TEEQQATAS
+107 
-116 GAPRGTKRWVGLWSV
+116 APRGTKRWVGLWSI
-131 LLLGIIVALGVITLC
+131 LLLGILVALGVITLC

-161 KNQTAS
+161 GSLTAS
-167 SETTGMNGEAGADGA
+167 GDATGTDGEAGADGA

-202 ADDTTIMIENPMEAD
+202 ADDTTIMIENPKATDATGSEESSEDAD
-217 AAGSAGASRDA
+217 TAG
-228 ETEGAEAVNGATR
+228 TEAVKGATR

-269 QGYQAEIQAAD
+269 QDYQAEIQAAN

-383 PEANWAAGTDSAG
+383 PEADWAAGTDSAG

-459 HVLQGIEC
+459 HVLQGIEY

-491 LQADVDDEGIR
+491 LQADVDDERIR

-509 SAAGYTRKLD
+509 SATGYTRKLD

-525 AFYAKMSGLSSG
+525 AFYEKMSGLSSG
-537 VKIDADGYLSAA
+537 VKIDADGYVSAS

>member
-1 MEQENRREHGRTR
+1 MNQENRREHGRSR
-14 YQGPRAE
+14 RKL
-21 RQQHREEL
+21 EE
-29 ERREVHTDARAHS
+29 
-42 ASITASTGTNDC
+42 
-54 KVHTDAPAHSTDAG
+54 
-68 ERNPGPSHQV
+68 QM
-78 DDSCSERGKSRRRSE
+78 ERGN
-93 IQQVTRTEQRGGAR
+93 
-107 TEEQQATAS
+107 
-116 GAPRGTKRWVGLWSV
+116 GTKRWVGLWSV
-131 LLLGIIVALGVITLC
+131 LLLGILVALGVMMLR
-146 PDDGRRISSAVGNIG
+146 PESGKPVSSDVGNMGESLPASDDATGTDG
-161 KNQTAS
+161 K
-167 SETTGMNGEAGADGA
+167 AGADGE
-182 DSTGKEMDGSVSESD
+182 DSTGKETGGSA
-197 ESESG
+197 SESG
-202 ADDTTIMIENPMEAD
+202 ESDGTTIMIENPAEAD
-217 AAGSAGASRDA
+217 AAGNAGTADTADDTDA
-228 ETEGAEAVNGATR
+228 AKAAVR

-255 EAYDAAG
+255 EAYDAG

-280 FFMTNEEFPFST
+280 YFVTNEEFPFST

-359 EARKPDVVELNG
+359 EARKPAIVELNG

-383 PEANWAAGTDSAG
+383 PEADWAAGTDSAG

-403 GAQLAEEVKAAKQQ
+403 GAALAEEVKAAKQQ

-430 REETPNEVQKSIAH
+430 REEMPNEVQKSIAH

-459 HVLQGIEC
+459 HVLQGLEY

-525 AFYAKMSGLSSG
+525 AFYEKMSGLSSG
-537 VKIDADGYLSAA
+537 VKIDAAGYLSAS

>member
-1 MEQENRREHGRTR
+1 MDQENRREHGRTG

-21 RQQHREEL
+21 RQQHKEEIEL
-29 ERREVHTDARAHS
+29 HS
-42 ASITASTGTNDC
+42 ANAGDR
-54 KVHTDAPAHSTDAG
+54 DA
-68 ERNPGPSHQV
+68 GPSHQV
-78 DDSCSERGKSRRRSE
+78 EDSCSERGKSRRKSE
-93 IQQVTRTEQRGGAR
+93 NQQMVRTEQIREAS
-107 TEEQQATAS
+107 TEVQP
-116 GAPRGTKRWVGLWSV
+116 APRGTKRWVGLWSV
-131 LLLGIIVALGVITLC
+131 LLLGILVALGVMMLR
-146 PDDGRRISSAVGNIG
+146 PESGKRVPSDAGNIG
-161 KNQTAS
+161 ESLPAS
-167 SETTGMNGEAGADGA
+167 GDATGTDGEAGADGA
-182 DSTGKEMDGSVSESD
+182 DSTGKKTDGSATGPGESD
-197 ESESG
+197 GVGGG
-202 ADDTTIMIENPMEAD
+202 ATIMIENPTEAD
-217 AAGSAGASRDA
+217 AAENAGTAGAADG
-228 ETEGAEAVNGATR
+228 TEAAKAVR

-269 QGYQAEIQAAD
+269 QGYQAEIQVAD
-280 FFMTNEEFPFST
+280 YFVTNEEFPFST

-359 EARKPDVVELNG
+359 EARKPAIVELNG

-383 PEANWAAGTDSAG
+383 PEADWAAGTDSAG

-403 GAQLAEEVKAAKQQ
+403 GAALAEEVKAAKQQ

-430 REETPNEVQKSIAH
+430 REEMPNEVQKSIAH

-459 HVLQGIEC
+459 HVLQGLEY

-502 LRLIPGT
+502 LRLIPGA

-519 DAEKIA
+519 DTEKIA
-525 AFYAKMSGLSSG
+525 AFYEKMSGLSSG
-537 VKIDADGYLSAA
+537 VKIDADGYLCYDES

>member
-1 MEQENRREHGRTR
+1 MDQENRREHGR
-14 YQGPRAE
+14 
-21 RQQHREEL
+21 
-29 ERREVHTDARAHS
+29 
-42 ASITASTGTNDC
+42 
-54 KVHTDAPAHSTDAG
+54 
-68 ERNPGPSHQV
+68 
-78 DDSCSERGKSRRRSE
+78 SRRRL
-93 IQQVTRTEQRGGAR
+93 
-107 TEEQQATAS
+107 EEQIEK
-116 GAPRGTKRWVGLWSV
+116 GNGTKRWVGLWSV
-131 LLLGIIVALGVITLC
+131 LLLGILVALGVITLR
-146 PDDGRRISSAVGNIG
+146 PER
-161 KNQTAS
+161 
-167 SETTGMNGEAGADGA
+167 GA
-182 DSTGKEMDGSVSESD
+182 DSPSTEVMESASES
-197 ESESG
+197 SESG
-202 ADDTTIMIENPMEAD
+202 SSADDTTIMIENPRETD
-217 AAGSAGASRDA
+217 AAGDADTAGTGAAA
-228 ETEGAEAVNGATR
+228 ESTGAVKAAVR

-280 FFMTNEEFPFST
+280 YFVTNEEFPFST

-340 IDTLDHAGIRHVG
+340 IDTLDRAGIRHVG

-359 EARKPDVVELNG
+359 EARKPAIVELNG

-383 PEANWAAGTDSAG
+383 PEADWAAGTDSAG

-459 HVLQGIEC
+459 HVLQGIEY

-491 LQADVDDEGIR
+491 LQADVDDAGIR

-525 AFYAKMSGLSSG
+525 AFYEKMRGLSSD
-537 VKIDADGYLSAA
+537 VKIDEEGYLGAA

>member
-1 MEQENRREHGRTR
+1 MNQ
-14 YQGPRAE
+14 
-21 RQQHREEL
+21 
-29 ERREVHTDARAHS
+29 
-42 ASITASTGTNDC
+42 
-54 KVHTDAPAHSTDAG
+54 K
-68 ERNPGPSHQV
+68 
-78 DDSCSERGKSRRRSE
+78 RGKSRRKSE
-93 IQQVTRTEQRGGAR
+93 IQQVTRTEQRRGAR

-116 GAPRGTKRWVGLWSV
+116 GAPRGTKRWVWMWSV

-146 PDDGRRISSAVGNIG
+146 PDDGRRISSAIGNIG
-161 KNQTAS
+161 ENRTAS
-167 SETTGMNGEAGADGA
+167 SAATGMNGEADADGA
-182 DSTGKEMDGSVSESD
+182 GSTVQEMDGSVSESD

-202 ADDTTIMIENPMEAD
+202 ADDTAIMIENPTEEE
-217 AAGSAGASRDA
+217 AAGNPGTADTGDA
-228 ETEGAEAVNGATR
+228 ETEGTEAVKGATR

-269 QGYQAEIQAAD
+269 QDYQAEIQAAD

-359 EARKPDVVELNG
+359 EARKPDVGAAN
-371 RTFAFIGATRVY
+371 IGAASVWSTVF
-383 PEANWAAGTDSAG
+383 T
-396 MFSAYDG
+396 
-403 GAQLAEEVKAAKQQ
+403 
-417 ADYVIAYVHWGIE
+417 
-430 REETPNEVQKSIAH
+430 
-444 RLVDAGADLVVGAHP
+444 
-459 HVLQGIEC
+459 
-467 YQGVPIAYSLGNFVF
+467 VF
-482 GSSIPSTAL
+482 GVSSTAL
-491 LQADVDDEGIR
+491 ADALAQR
-502 LRLIPGT
+502 Y
-509 SAAGYTRKLD
+509 SA
-519 DAEKIA
+519 
-525 AFYAKMSGLSSG
+525 G
-537 VKIDADGYLSAA
+537 VSLCGAPPVVPVVFIIL

>member
-1 MEQENRREHGRTR
+1 MEQENRSGHGR
-14 YQGPRAE
+14 
-21 RQQHREEL
+21 
-29 ERREVHTDARAHS
+29 
-42 ASITASTGTNDC
+42 
-54 KVHTDAPAHSTDAG
+54 
-68 ERNPGPSHQV
+68 
-78 DDSCSERGKSRRRSE
+78 SRRKLD
-93 IQQVTRTEQRGGAR
+93 EQMEKG
-107 TEEQQATAS
+107 
-116 GAPRGTKRWVGLWSV
+116 RGTKRWVGLWSV
-131 LLLGIIVALGVITLC
+131 LLLGILVALGVMTLR
-146 PDDGRRISSAVGNIG
+146 PESGKRVLSDVGNMG
-161 KNQTAS
+161 ESLPVSDDA
-167 SETTGMNGEAGADGA
+167 TGTNG
-182 DSTGKEMDGSVSESD
+182 
-197 ESESG
+197 
-202 ADDTTIMIENPMEAD
+202 EAD
-217 AAGSAGASRDA
+217 AAGAGSTGKDEGGSAESESAANDTTIRIENPTKTNAAGCDDTTGTADTA
-228 ETEGAEAVNGATR
+228 TDGTEAVKAAVR

-280 FFMTNEEFPFST
+280 YFVTNEEFPFST

-359 EARKPDVVELNG
+359 EARKPAIVELNG

-383 PEANWAAGTDSAG
+383 PEADWAAGTDSAG

-403 GAQLAEEVKAAKQQ
+403 GAALAEEVKAAKQQ

-430 REETPNEVQKSIAH
+430 REEMPNEVQKSIAH

-459 HVLQGIEC
+459 HVLQGLEY

-502 LRLIPGT
+502 LRLIPGA

-519 DAEKIA
+519 DTEKIA
-525 AFYAKMSGLSSG
+525 AFYEKMSGLSSG
-537 VKIDADGYLSAA
+537 VKIDAEGYLSAS

>member
-1 MEQENRREHGRTR
+1 MEQENRREHGRTG

-21 RQQHREEL
+21 RQQHKEEI
-29 ERREVHTDARAHS
+29 EMHS
-42 ASITASTGTNDC
+42 ANAD
-54 KVHTDAPAHSTDAG
+54 DRA
-68 ERNPGPSHQV
+68 PGPFRQV
-78 DDSCSERGKSRRRSE
+78 DDSCSERGKSRRKSE
-93 IQQVTRTEQRGGAR
+93 NQQVMRTEQRSEASA
-107 TEEQQATAS
+107 EVQQT
-116 GAPRGTKRWVGLWSV
+116 PRGTKRWVELWSV
-131 LLLGIIVALGVITLC
+131 LLIGILVALGVMMLRPESGTDS
-146 PDDGRRISSAVGNIG
+146 PGMEATESA
-161 KNQTAS
+161 
-167 SETTGMNGEAGADGA
+167 
-182 DSTGKEMDGSVSESD
+182 SESD
-197 ESESG
+197 ESERG
-202 ADDTTIMIENPMEAD
+202 ADDTTIMIKNPMEAD
-217 AAGSAGASRDA
+217 AAGSAGASGNA
-228 ETEGAEAVNGATR
+228 ETEGAEAVKGAVR

-269 QGYQAEIQAAD
+269 QDYQAEIQAAD

-383 PEANWAAGTDSAG
+383 PEADWAAGTDSAG

-459 HVLQGIEC
+459 HVLQGIEY

-525 AFYAKMSGLSSG
+525 AFYEKMSGLSSG
-537 VKIDADGYLSAA
+537 VKIDADGYVSAS

>member
-1 MEQENRREHGRTR
+1 MDQVNRGEREHGRTR

-21 RQQHREEL
+21 RQQHREE
-29 ERREVHTDARAHS
+29 REVHTDVRAYS
-42 ASITASTGTNDC
+42 D
-54 KVHTDAPAHSTDAG
+54 DAG
-68 ERNPGPSHQV
+68 DRNPRASHPAN
-78 DDSCSERGKSRRRSE
+78 DRCSERGKSHRKSE
-93 IQQVTRTEQRGGAR
+93 IPQVTRTEQRRGA
-107 TEEQQATAS
+107 QQAAS
-116 GAPRGTKRWVGLWSV
+116 GEPRGTKRWVGLWSV
-131 LLLGIIVALGVITLC
+131 LLFVIIVMLGMMTLRS
-146 PDDGRRISSAVGNIG
+146 DDGRRMSAGVCHIG
-161 KNQTAS
+161 ERLTAS
-167 SETTGMNGEAGADGA
+167 SEATGMDGEAGADRA
-182 DSTGKEMDGSVSESD
+182 DSTGKDMDGVDSASD
-197 ESESG
+197 ESERA
-202 ADDTTIMIENPMEAD
+202 ADDTTIRSENSMEDA
-217 AAGSAGASRDA
+217 AAGSDGTSGDA
-228 ETEGAEAVNGATR
+228 ETEGAEDVKGAAR

-269 QGYQAEIQAAD
+269 QDYQAEIQAAD

-301 FTFRVHPEKVKLMQ
+301 FTFRVHPERVKLMQ

-320 LVTLANNHALDYGRD
+320 LVTLANNHALDYGHD

-383 PEANWAAGTDSAG
+383 PEADWAAGTDSAG

-430 REETPNEVQKSIAH
+430 REEMPNEVQKSIAH

-459 HVLQGIEC
+459 HVLQGIEY

-519 DAEKIA
+519 EPEKIA
-525 AFYAKMSGLSSG
+525 AFYEKMSGLSSG
-537 VKIDADGYLSAA
+537 VTIDADGYLSAA

>member
-1 MEQENRREHGRTR
+1 MDQENRREHGR
-14 YQGPRAE
+14 
-21 RQQHREEL
+21 
-29 ERREVHTDARAHS
+29 
-42 ASITASTGTNDC
+42 
-54 KVHTDAPAHSTDAG
+54 
-68 ERNPGPSHQV
+68 
-78 DDSCSERGKSRRRSE
+78 SRRRL
-93 IQQVTRTEQRGGAR
+93 
-107 TEEQQATAS
+107 EEQIEK
-116 GAPRGTKRWVGLWSV
+116 GNGTKRWVGLWSV
-131 LLLGIIVALGVITLC
+131 LLLGILVALEVITLR
-146 PDDGRRISSAVGNIG
+146 PER
-161 KNQTAS
+161 
-167 SETTGMNGEAGADGA
+167 GA
-182 DSTGKEMDGSVSESD
+182 DSPSTEVMESASES
-197 ESESG
+197 SESG
-202 ADDTTIMIENPMEAD
+202 SSADDTTIMIENPTEAD
-217 AAGSAGASRDA
+217 AAGDADTAGTGAAA
-228 ETEGAEAVNGATR
+228 ESTGAVKAAVR

-280 FFMTNEEFPFST
+280 YFVTNEEFPFST

-340 IDTLDHAGIRHVG
+340 IDTLDRAGIRHVG

-359 EARKPDVVELNG
+359 EARKPAIVELNG

-383 PEANWAAGTDSAG
+383 PEADWAAGTDSAG

-430 REETPNEVQKSIAH
+430 REEMPNEVQKSIAH

-459 HVLQGIEC
+459 HVLQGIEY

-491 LQADVDDEGIR
+491 LQADVDDAGIR

-525 AFYAKMSGLSSG
+525 AFYEKMRGLSSG
-537 VKIDADGYLSAA
+537 VKIDEEGYLGAA

>member
-1 MEQENRREHGRTR
+1 MNQ
-14 YQGPRAE
+14 
-21 RQQHREEL
+21 
-29 ERREVHTDARAHS
+29 
-42 ASITASTGTNDC
+42 
-54 KVHTDAPAHSTDAG
+54 K
-68 ERNPGPSHQV
+68 
-78 DDSCSERGKSRRRSE
+78 RGKSRRRSE

-116 GAPRGTKRWVGLWSV
+116 GAPRGTKRWVWMWSV
-131 LLLGIIVALGVITLC
+131 LLLGIIVALGVITLR
-146 PDDGRRISSAVGNIG
+146 PDDGRCISSAVGHIG
-161 KNQTAS
+161 KNRTAS
-167 SETTGMNGEAGADGA
+167 SEATGMNGEAGADGA

-202 ADDTTIMIENPMEAD
+202 ADDTTIMIENPTEEE
-217 AAGSAGASRDA
+217 AAGNPGTADTEDA
-228 ETEGAEAVNGATR
+228 ETEGTEVVKGATR

-269 QGYQAEIQAAD
+269 QDYQAEIQAAD

-320 LVTLANNHALDYGRD
+320 FVTLANNHALDYGRD

-383 PEANWAAGTDSAG
+383 PEEDWAASTDSAG
-396 MFSAYDG
+396 MFSTYDG

-430 REETPNEVQKSIAH
+430 REETPNGVQKSIAH

-459 HVLQGIEC
+459 HVLQGIEY

-525 AFYAKMSGLSSG
+525 AFYEKMSGLSSG
-537 VKIDADGYLSAA
+537 VKIDADGYLCYDES

>member
-1 MEQENRREHGRTR
+1 M
-14 YQGPRAE
+14 
-21 RQQHREEL
+21 
-29 ERREVHTDARAHS
+29 HS
-42 ASITASTGTNDC
+42 AN
-54 KVHTDAPAHSTDAG
+54 AG
-68 ERNPGPSHQV
+68 DRNPGPSYQV
-78 DDSCSERGKSRRRSE
+78 EDSCSERGKSRRKSE
-93 IQQVTRTEQRGGAR
+93 NQQVVRTEQRRESSA
-107 TEEQQATAS
+107 EVQQ
-116 GAPRGTKRWVGLWSV
+116 APRGTKRWVGLWSV
-131 LLLGIIVALGVITLC
+131 LLLGILVALGVMMLR
-146 PDDGRRISSAVGNIG
+146 PESGKRVPSDVGNIG
-161 KNQTAS
+161 ESLPVSDDA
-167 SETTGMNGEAGADGA
+167 TGTNGEAGADGE
-182 DSTGKEMDGSVSESD
+182 DSTGKETGGSA
-197 ESESG
+197 SESG
-202 ADDTTIMIENPMEAD
+202 ESDGTTIMIENPTEVDAAENAGTADTAD
-217 AAGSAGASRDA
+217 AATDG
-228 ETEGAEAVNGATR
+228 TEAVKAAVR

-280 FFMTNEEFPFST
+280 YFVTNEEFPFST

-359 EARKPDVVELNG
+359 EARKPAIVELNG

-383 PEANWAAGTDSAG
+383 PEADWAAGTDSAG

-403 GAQLAEEVKAAKQQ
+403 GAALAEEVKAAKQQ

-459 HVLQGIEC
+459 HVLQGIEY

-525 AFYAKMSGLSSG
+525 AFYEKMSGRSSG
-537 VKIDADGYLSAA
+537 VKIDAAGYLSAS

>member
-1 MEQENRREHGRTR
+1 MEQENRREHGRTG

-21 RQQHREEL
+21 RQQHKEEI
-29 ERREVHTDARAHS
+29 EMHS
-42 ASITASTGTNDC
+42 AHASDR
-54 KVHTDAPAHSTDAG
+54 D
-68 ERNPGPSHQV
+68 PGPSRQA
-78 DDSCSERGKSRRRSE
+78 DDTSSERGKSRRKSE
-93 IQQVTRTEQRGGAR
+93 NQQVVRTEQRR
-107 TEEQQATAS
+107 ESSIEVQQAPAA
-116 GAPRGTKRWVGLWSV
+116 GAMRGTKRWVGLWSV
-131 LLLGIIVALGVITLC
+131 LLLGIIVALGVMMLRPESGTDS
-146 PDDGRRISSAVGNIG
+146 P
-161 KNQTAS
+161 
-167 SETTGMNGEAGADGA
+167 GMEA
-182 DSTGKEMDGSVSESD
+182 TESVSESD

-202 ADDTTIMIENPMEAD
+202 ADDTTIMIENPTETD
-217 AAGSAGASRDA
+217 AAGNPGTADTEDA
-228 ETEGAEAVNGATR
+228 ETAGTEAVKGATR

-262 GIDGVLS
+262 GIDSVLS
-269 QGYQAEIQAAD
+269 QDYQAEIQAAD

-383 PEANWAAGTDSAG
+383 PEADWAAGTDSAG

-459 HVLQGIEC
+459 HVLQGIEY

-525 AFYAKMSGLSSG
+525 AFYEKMSGLSSG
-537 VKIDADGYLSAA
+537 VKIDADGYVSAS

>member
-1 MEQENRREHGRTR
+1 MDQENRREHGR
-14 YQGPRAE
+14 
-21 RQQHREEL
+21 
-29 ERREVHTDARAHS
+29 
-42 ASITASTGTNDC
+42 
-54 KVHTDAPAHSTDAG
+54 
-68 ERNPGPSHQV
+68 
-78 DDSCSERGKSRRRSE
+78 SRRKLEEQMEGRSE
-93 IQQVTRTEQRGGAR
+93 
-107 TEEQQATAS
+107 
-116 GAPRGTKRWVGLWSV
+116 TKRWVGLWSV
-131 LLLGIIVALGVITLC
+131 LMLGILVALGVMMLRPESGKRVPSDAGNVEESL
-146 PDDGRRISSAVGNIG
+146 PDSGDA
-161 KNQTAS
+161 
-167 SETTGMNGEAGADGA
+167 TGTNGEAGADGE
-182 DSTGKEMDGSVSESD
+182 DSTGKETGGSATESGESD
-197 ESESG
+197 G
-202 ADDTTIMIENPMEAD
+202 ATIMIENPTEAD
-217 AAGSAGASRDA
+217 AAENAGTADTA
-228 ETEGAEAVNGATR
+228 DGTEAAKAVR

-301 FTFRVHPEKVKLMQ
+301 FTFRVNPEKVKLMQ

-359 EARKPDVVELNG
+359 EARKPAIVELNG

-383 PEANWAAGTDSAG
+383 PEADWAAGTDSAG

-403 GAQLAEEVKAAKQQ
+403 GAALAEEVKAAKQQ

-430 REETPNEVQKSIAH
+430 REEMPNEVQKSIAH

-459 HVLQGIEC
+459 HVLQGLEY

-491 LQADVDDEGIR
+491 LQADVDDEGLR

-525 AFYAKMSGLSSG
+525 AFYEKMSGLSSG
-537 VKIDADGYLSAA
+537 VKIDADGYISAS

>member
-1 MEQENRREHGRTR
+1 MDQENRREHGRSR
-14 YQGPRAE
+14 RKL
-21 RQQHREEL
+21 EEQM
-29 ERREVHTDARAHS
+29 ERRS
-42 ASITASTGTNDC
+42 
-54 KVHTDAPAHSTDAG
+54 
-68 ERNPGPSHQV
+68 
-78 DDSCSERGKSRRRSE
+78 
-93 IQQVTRTEQRGGAR
+93 
-107 TEEQQATAS
+107 
-116 GAPRGTKRWVGLWSV
+116 GTKRWVVLWSV
-131 LLLGIIVALGVITLC
+131 LLLGILVALGVMMLR
-146 PDDGRRISSAVGNIG
+146 PESGKRVPSDVGNMG
-161 KNQTAS
+161 ESLPVSDDA
-167 SETTGMNGEAGADGA
+167 TGTNGEADAAGAG
-182 DSTGKEMDGSVSESD
+182 STGKDEGGSA
-197 ESESG
+197 ESESA
-202 ADDTTIMIENPMEAD
+202 ADDTTIRIENPTKTN
-217 AAGSAGASRDA
+217 AAGSDDTTGTADTATDG
-228 ETEGAEAVNGATR
+228 TEAVKAAVR

-280 FFMTNEEFPFST
+280 YFVTNEEFPFST

-359 EARKPDVVELNG
+359 EARKPAIVELNG

-383 PEANWAAGTDSAG
+383 PEADWAAGTDSAG

-403 GAQLAEEVKAAKQQ
+403 GAALAEEVKEAKQQ

-430 REETPNEVQKSIAH
+430 REEMPNEVQKSIAH

-459 HVLQGIEC
+459 HVLQGLEY

-525 AFYAKMSGLSSG
+525 AFYEKMSGLSSG
-537 VKIDADGYLSAA
+537 VKIDADGYLCYDES